1 MALANCEQCTVEK
14 TIDFLVNVAQHHGVI
29 CVGGNAADAE
39 ENERFQAADV
49 LLCLPEICHIVLV
62 ISAAGRTATAAFR
75 NKACLFLPH
84 PLDAA
89 ANGILVKADVGHGGK
104 QCFDHQFSGGFVRQR
119 VAIGGTCQTDER
131 TGQLV
136 LQRSDLGVFSADA
149 SFSGTSGTSGSL
161 LTLITKH
168 ILTHIQ
174 FLRFFRSGLK

>member
-1 MALANCEQCTVEK
+1 M
-14 TIDFLVNVAQHHGVI
+14 I

-62 ISAAGRTATAAFR
+62 ISAAGRTAAAAFR

-174 FLRFFRSGLK
+174 FLRFFQVWFKMMPSMEMVATWNGSAFPLF